1 LPQSFSKSEGDDMKV
16 TFWGVRGSIPTPG
29 PETVRVGGNTSCVEV
44 YTPDDDL
51 IILDAGT
58 GIRPLGLSLQ
68 ARYEDRVIGHIFLSH
83 THWDHIQGL
92 PFFTPARQRGN
103 RFTILGEKR
112 VDERLERV
120 LAGQYMDTYLPFSL
134 REMDADILIKEVRD
148 GETVVLGEHTLVT
161 AQRMDHPGGCFSYRI
176 RCHNLTVVYATDLRH
191 PVGALDEKLIEFSR
205 EADLLIHDA
214 HFTPDETRRFPDWGH
229 SSWGQA
235 IAVAEAAHVKQ
246 LALFHHSPT
255 ATDALLETLEKQ
267 MQVEHPQIFLS
278 REGLTVRLGEAA
290 DA

>member
-1 LPQSFSKSEGDDMKV
+1 MKV

-44 YTPDDDL
+44 CTPDDDL

-68 ARYEDRVIGHIFLSH
+68 ARYKDRVIGHIFLSH

-92 PFFTPARQRGN
+92 PFFSPARRRGN

-112 VDERLERV
+112 VDERLDRV

-134 REMDADILIKEVRD
+134 REMDADILVKEVRD

-176 RCHNLTVVYATDLRH
+176 RWHDLAVVYATDLRH
-191 PVGALDEKLIEFSR
+191 PAGALDERLIEFSR
-205 EADLLIHDA
+205 GADLLIHDA
-214 HFTPDETRRFPDWGH
+214 HFTPEEIQRFPDWGH

-235 IAVAEAAHVKQ
+235 IAVAEAADVKR
-246 LALFHHSPT
+246 LALFHYNPT
-255 ATDALLETLEKQ
+255 ATDEVLEALEKKLQ
-267 MQVEHPQIFLS
+267 TKHPYIFLS
-278 REGLTVRLGEAA
+278 REGLTVHLGAA
-290 DA
+290 DDSL

>member
-1 LPQSFSKSEGDDMKV
+1 MEV

-29 PETVRVGGNTSCVEV
+29 PETVRIGGNTSCIEV
-44 YTPDDDL
+44 RTPDGDL
-51 IILDAGT
+51 LILDAGT
-58 GIRPLGLSLQ
+58 GIRPLGMSLQ
-68 ARYEDRVIGHIFLSH
+68 TRYPDRVIGHIFLSH

-92 PFFTPARQRGN
+92 PFFTPARRRGN

-134 REMDADILIKEVRD
+134 REMDADILIKEIRD

-161 AQRMDHPGGCFSYRI
+161 ARRMDHPGGSFSYRI
-176 RCHNLTVVYATDLRH
+176 RWHNVAVVYATDLRH
-191 PVGALDEKLIEFSR
+191 PTAGLDERLVEFSR

-214 HFTPDETRRFPDWGH
+214 HFSPEEAQRFPDWGH

-235 IAVAEAAHVKQ
+235 IAVAEAAQVRQ

-255 ATDALLETLEKQ
+255 ATDDMLEALEKQ
-267 MQVEHPQIFLS
+267 LQAEHPHVFLS
-278 REGLTVRLGEAA
+278 REGLTVRLGTAGGPA
-290 DA
+290 M